1 MENKKLLSIS
11 ISIIILA
18 VSIVFGS
25 IWIGYSLQKIMKVQ
39 VSKTQVSD
47 TQLLN
52 EKALMTE
59 NESAEYLNISID
71 QFKDIL
77 SKDSQEK
84 VKEASYDTYKF
95 VPYMTIN
102 NGNKMFSKKELD
114 EWIKY
119 NTFNK

>member
-1 MENKKLLSIS
+1 MENKKLLS

-25 IWIGYSLQKIMKVQ
+25 IWIGYSLQKIM
-39 VSKTQVSD
+39 KTQVSD